1 MYKEFFGFDKT
12 PFSLN
17 PDPGFLFLGKTQ
29 KSVVSHLEDGLLNK
43 LGIMVVT
50 GQIGTG
56 KSTHIHYLLGRLDQN
71 YSIALITNTHFETL
85 AEMLANILL
94 AFSVK
99 LEKENTVVSLEQLF
113 KEFLTSEYHKNNKVL
128 LIIDEAQN
136 LSEELLENLR
146 LLSNFSIDNMQVFQ
160 LILVGQESLLKKIQS
175 FKFEQLNQRISI
187 FETLL
192 PLDRKETHQYI
203 LHRLEMAG
211 GLKCRQI
218 IELEACNVIYKYSG
232 GIPKLI
238 NLISELALFTAYEAD
253 LKKVNSGLIED
264 VVNERKGG
272 VLKFKYVV
280 SFFNHEEDLYLE
292 QLHADVSSETIND
305 EAITD
310 KNNIDQ
316 TVNVENKVD
325 LLTLVPVIP
334 ASKEESGQSIEM
346 AEDSFSEPSL
356 LEQMISTGISKEDT
370 NEEDKKESGLDNT
383 LLSRDR
389 TFNIGR
395 KKLALS
401 AVCILFG
408 LMIFVYFADN
418 YSYKEKQSLQ
428 VHLNDKTNLNKS
440 IDSSQKALESAQ
452 VESVAKSVNEDKVE
466 LAEATI
472 PSTQLQEKPK
482 KQKDISLSV
491 KLKQENEM
499 HTESPDFIKTET
511 VQLTEEIANL
521 EKQTPE
527 LPKITNAEANSVK
540 DELTVQKNA
549 DSQVDIPV
557 SIKKEQFFEEQ
568 KTKSNIVETAS
579 IDLPNKAVSIADVN
593 PELVQTTTLDKTI
606 QKNQAL
612 TKPSK
617 SDEEIN
623 ALLAVAE
630 AYVSELKFTTP
641 EEKSAWNTYKK
652 ILKIEPK
659 QQQALD
665 GVKKIKDIYIFWAER
680 EVDESNFERAEHFF
694 SKALIVAPTDK
705 VLFASL
711 DEVKN
716 IRKTMSAA
724 IKE

>member
-527 LPKITNAEANSVK
+527 LPKITNAEVNSVK